1 MLKTITASE
10 FETIIGLGAE
20 KWLDDEID
28 VMTHLDVSEFT
39 LSDSMDRRIRS
50 SIQRNSRKEMWAPV
64 FHHAKIAGIILVS
77 VISILFAAA
86 MMIQPV
92 RAAFFNAIVQWYDN
106 YIAIR
111 FVSEEDVPTTIQ
123 EVKYPTYLPDGW
135 RIDLNRQGTGSVQY
149 TIYNSEDT
157 AVVYCQQTIFSPDDE
172 MWFDDTDATIE
183 EIILNGG
190 KKAQLIKYKEG
201 DYALT
206 WADNYSYS
214 FFGVQCDMEVLIQ
227 LAGSVK

>member
-50 SIQRNSRKEMWAPV
+50 HIRRNNRKERWSLV
-64 FHHAKIAGIILVS
+64 LRYVKIAGIILVS

-92 RAAFFNAIVQWYDN
+92 RAAFIDAIVQWCDN
-106 YIAIR
+106 YIGIR
-111 FVSEEDVPTTIQ
+111 FTMDEEVPTVI
-123 EVKYPTYLPDGW
+123 EEIKYPTYLPDGW
-135 RIDLNRQGTGSVQY
+135 IIEDGFTSKIGADYVITDGMNKQ
-149 TIYNSEDT
+149 IYIEQHVINSH
-157 AVVYCQQTIFSPDDE
+157 
-172 MWFDDTDATIE
+172 E
-183 EIILNGG
+183 EIWYDNVEAMISDVVLSPNISA
-190 KKAQLIKYKEG
+190 KLISYPDG
-201 DYALT
+201 MIILT
-206 WADNYSYS
+206 WENQYIYEITDYD
-214 FFGVQCDMEVLIQ
+214 GEVELLIHIAESMQ
-227 LAGSVK
+227 